1 MEICICE
8 SPSLVPDLPCPF
20 VAHPHNH
27 RQGVIIDNWIEDD
40 VAIRTVGKNLIGNES
55 VPFQGSSTSRDAFSP
70 DKYQGVAP
78 PQRMDVEPRAILELR
93 HKFPHGP
100 TREQQDAF
108 YDATVGGFAFAPPS
122 GDKPQ
127 VTSSLW
133 SGSNR
138 VDATVPVN
146 GGRTSFAARKKAQ
159 AAAEMAGFD
168 PYVTTTRTALEHGL
182 SGGAYEKRRAD
193 PPAPSRGGW
202 GNDLG
207 DDAGAQ
213 SATIGRKGKGAFCA
227 EFDRRAIRQVV
238 DLRGAIAIKDGPW
251 AGK

>member
-1 MEICICE
+1 MSEPESGSATTSTPTGAPTTHRLSTLLEISICE
-8 SPSLVPDLPCPF
+8 SPSLVPDLPWPF

-55 VPFQGSSTSRDAFSP
+55 VPFQGSSTFRDAFSP

-93 HKFPHGP
+93 HKFPHGS

-108 YDATVGGFAFAPPS
+108 YDATVGGLAFAPPS
-122 GDKPQ
+122 GDKPP

-133 SGSNR
+133 SGANGADS
-138 VDATVPVN
+138 TVPVN
-146 GGRTSFAARKKAQ
+146 GGRTSLAARKKAQ

-168 PYVTTTRTALEHGL
+168 PRHHHEDRV
-182 SGGAYEKRRAD
+182 GARAERRRVREEKGR
-193 PPAPSRGGW
+193 S
-202 GNDLG
+202 
-207 DDAGAQ
+207 AGAEQ
-213 SATIGRKGKGAFCA
+213 GRLGERPRRRRGCS
-227 EFDRRAIRQVV
+227 ERDDR
-238 DLRGAIAIKDGPW
+238 P
-251 AGK
+251 